1 MVRGL
6 FSSFPGGFPGVALL
20 LLRTVFG
27 LAVLGEG
34 RYYVGQSNPAPWNWV
49 LGCSAFAAGG
59 LLIIGFLTPIAATV
73 VTAVTIGV
81 ALSLLPPSLPTLF
94 DSKVTVLFGLT
105 ILIAIL
111 GLGPGVFSVDSRVFG
126 RREIIIPP
134 PFKRSED

>member
-6 FSSFPGGFPGVALL
+6 FSSFPGGFPGIALL

-34 RYYVGQSNPAPWNWV
+34 RYYVGQPNPAPWSWV
-49 LGCSAFAAGG
+49 LGCSAFAAGS
-59 LLIIGFLTPIAATV
+59 LLIVGFLTPVVATAV
-73 VTAVTIGV
+73 AAVTIGIG
-81 ALSLLPPSLPTLF
+81 LSLLPSSLPTLF
-94 DSKVTVLFGLT
+94 DSKVTVVFGFT

-111 GLGPGVFSVDSRVFG
+111 GLGPGLFSVDSRVFG

-134 PFKRSED
+134 PFKRSEE